1 MLLTLEVKMN
11 IKPVNR
17 VDLMI
22 KRVENKH
29 KKYLDIDIA
38 KLMSEYKFGGLYA
51 NDRIELHSMP
61 ETATTVLEKLKI
73 VFEKFKR

>member
-1 MLLTLEVKMN
+1 MKINKINV
-11 IKPVNR
+11 
-17 VDLMI
+17 MI
-22 KRVENKH
+22 RRAENKH
-29 KKYLDIDIA
+29 RQYLDIDIM